1 MSFRV
6 RVRVRGLVW
15 GPWVPGPFGSPVPWA
30 PLGPAQD
37 PKNMSSQVL
46 RNMSFRCQ
54 QREF

>member
-15 GPWVPGPFGSPVPWA
+15 GAWVAGPFGSPVPWA
-30 PLGPAQD
+30 PLGPAQE